1 MFPVFWLLLTALFAV
16 PIYLIWEERARRRVR
31 GSDTSEALELIG
43 SVGRV
48 VKVDEA
54 LRLRVADSQGRE
66 HVLTARFEDVE
77 GVPEV
82 GQEFLVI
89 ESPTKRR
96 ALVAVPAE
104 LPKLED
110 HSP

>member
-1 MFPVFWLLLTALFAV
+1 
-16 PIYLIWEERARRRVR
+16 
-31 GSDTSEALELIG
+31 
-43 SVGRV
+43 
-48 VKVDEA
+48 
-54 LRLRVADSQGRE
+54 
-66 HVLTARFEDVE
+66 
-77 GVPEV
+77 
-82 GQEFLVI
+82 LVI